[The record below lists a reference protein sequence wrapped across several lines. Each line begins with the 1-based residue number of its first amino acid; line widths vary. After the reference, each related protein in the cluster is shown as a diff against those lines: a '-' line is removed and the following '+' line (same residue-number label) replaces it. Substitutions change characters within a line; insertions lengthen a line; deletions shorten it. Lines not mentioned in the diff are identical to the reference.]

1 MTLQRIALAVG
12 LTAFV
17 SLAAA
22 QQAPKKAYIVQLADP
37 PAAVYR
43 GTVPGLAATQ
53 PPAGRKL
60 DIKASHV
67 QQYLQY
73 LDRKHNTAIAQVN
86 PSAVLHRYSVAFNG
100 FAAVLTPA
108 EAQKL
113 KSAAGVISVTPD
125 EPRKMDTTRTPAF
138 LGLSGPGGLWSAL
151 DASARNVKGE
161 DVIIGIVD
169 GGIWPEN
176 ASFSDK
182 VDPATQRP
190 VPYFQAGTQVYG
202 PPPAKWQGSCVA
214 GQGFN
219 PATMCNNKLIGAQF
233 FNAGFLAFSNNPAA
247 PHPLW
252 PTDYVGPRDMD
263 GHGTHTA
270 STAGGNENVDA
281 LINGIPAGRMSGVA
295 PRARIAAY
303 RVCWTYVDTPG
314 VSDNSCFN
322 SDSIAA
328 INKAVADGVDVINYS
343 ISGTRTNYLDGVEVA
358 FFNATAAG
366 VFVAT
371 SAGNSGPANT
381 VAHMSPW
388 LTTVAAST
396 HDRFTVADVVLNDA
410 AGSTFSGPSY
420 QSLGVPPTDLIL
432 AQNAGTVPFASLP
445 AADQLALSRCY
456 NATDRATLGGS
467 ALAVLDPAKV
477 AGKMV
482 VCIRGG
488 NVLINKADAVKLAGG
503 GSMIIQNTPA
513 TANTTIL
520 QPYVIPTVHLPAS
533 ASATVLAH
541 GATAGAKA
549 SFTPATQ
556 VAGII
561 APVMGDFSSRGPSL
575 ADNNI
580 LKPDISAPGVD
591 VIAAYV
597 ADNAHDQ
604 ALHDAV
610 VAGGT
615 PAGAATSL
623 QGTSMASPHIAGSAA
638 LLRQL
643 HPSWSPAAIK
653 SALMTTTT
661 DVKLASGAVDPA
673 RFGYGA
679 GHVNPTGSANP
690 GLVYDAGPVEYIQ
703 FLCGVGSLASNDP
716 LCQAFGSI
724 APWNLNLAS
733 LTAGDV
739 LGRTTINRTVTNVS
753 NATST
758 YTAATTIP
766 GWSATVT
773 PASFTLAPGASA
785 SYTLDLTRT
794 TAAASAWTFG
804 NIVWSDGTHQVK
816 SPVTLRASLFKGPAE
831 ITDTRHAGAKAFTVL
846 TGYNGSLGVTPTG
859 MVAATRTNG
868 SVVDNAVQ
876 CFNFAV
882 PAGSQAVRFALFDSD
897 TQDGAKTDL
906 DLEVYNGPNGTG
918 ALVGASGSA
927 TSQELVHLA
936 APAAGNY
943 SACVIGFATF
953 SGSAT
958 FTLSSWILGAP
969 VGLQTLRAGGASK
982 VTTGGTATVAAS
994 WNVAKGSRYLGILQ
1008 FKDGVGTALGSTIVS
1023 VDAR

>member
-1 MTLQRIALAVG
+1 MTFQRIALAVG

-22 QQAPKKAYIVQLADP
+22 QPVARQAYIVQLADP
-37 PAAVYR
+37 PAAAYR
-43 GTVPGLAATQ
+43 GTVPGLPATQ

-73 LDRKHNTAIAQVN
+73 LDNKRNNAIAQVS
-86 PSAVLHRYSVAFNG
+86 PSAVMHRYSVAFNG
-100 FAAVLTPA
+100 FSAVLTPA

-113 KSAAGVISVTPD
+113 KSAPGVVAVTPD
-125 EPRKMDTTRTPAF
+125 EPRQMDTTRTPAF
-138 LGLSGPGGLWSAL
+138 LGLSTPGGLWSVL
-151 DASARNVKGE
+151 DASSRNVKGE

-182 VDPATQRP
+182 VDPATLRP
-190 VPYFQAGTQVYG
+190 VPYYQAGTQVYG
-202 PPPAKWQGSCVA
+202 PAPAKWAGNCTA

-233 FNAGFLAFSNNPAA
+233 FNAGFLAFGK
-247 PHPLW
+247 PLW
-252 PTDYVGPRDMD
+252 PTDYIGPRDMD

-270 STAGGNENVDA
+270 STAGGNENADA

-303 RVCWTYVDTPG
+303 RVCWTYVDAPG
-314 VSDNSCFN
+314 VSKNSCFT
-322 SDSIAA
+322 SDSVAA
-328 INKAVADGVDVINYS
+328 IDKAVADGVDVINYS
-343 ISGTRTNYLDGVEVA
+343 ISGTRTNYLDAVEVA
-358 FFNATAAG
+358 FFNAVGAG

-396 HDRFTVADVVLNDA
+396 HDRFTVANVVLNDT

-432 AQNAGTVPFASLP
+432 AQNAGTVPFASLS
-445 AADQLALSRCY
+445 ATDQAALSRCY
-456 NATDRATLGGS
+456 NPADRATAGAS
-467 ALAVLDPAKV
+467 ALAALDPAKV

-488 NVLINKADAVKLAGG
+488 NVLVNKADSVKLAGG
-503 GSMIIQNTPA
+503 SAMIIQNTPS

-520 QPYVIPTVHLPAS
+520 QPYVVPAVHLPAS
-533 ASATVLAH
+533 ASATVLAYA
-541 GATAGAKA
+541 ATAGAKA

-556 VAGII
+556 VAGVV

-597 ADNAHDQ
+597 ADNVADQ
-604 ALHDAV
+604 AVHDAI
-610 VAGGT
+610 VAGAT
-615 PAGAATSL
+615 PTGAATSL
-623 QGTSMASPHIAGSAA
+623 QGTSMASPHVAGAGA

-653 SALMTTTT
+653 SALMTTATGI
-661 DVKLASGAVDPA
+661 KLANGALDPD

-679 GHVNPTGSANP
+679 GHLNPTVGADP
-690 GLVYDAGPVEYIQ
+690 GLVYDAGAVEYVQ
-703 FLCGVGSLASNDP
+703 FLCGVGSLPPSHS
-716 LCQAFGSI
+716 LCQNFGSV

-739 LGRTTINRTVTNVS
+739 LGKITINRTVTNVS
-753 NATST
+753 NAAST
-758 YTAATTIP
+758 YTANATIP
-766 GWSATVT
+766 GWSVT
-773 PASFTLAPGASA
+773 ITPSTLTLAPGASA
-785 SYTLDLTRT
+785 SYSVNLVRT
-794 TAAASAWTFG
+794 SAAVNTWTFG
-804 NIVWSDGTHQVK
+804 DIVWSDGPHQVK
-816 SPVTLRASLFKGPAE
+816 SPVTLKASLFKGPAE
-831 ITDTRHAGAKAFTVL
+831 VTDTRAAGGKAFTVL
-846 TGYNGSLGVTPTG
+846 TGYNGTLNVGATG
-859 MVAATRTNG
+859 LVAATRTSG
-868 SVVDNAVQ
+868 AVATNAKQ
-876 CFNFAV
+876 CFNFNV
-882 PAGSQAVRFALFDSD
+882 PAGALAARFALFNSD
-897 TQDGAKTDL
+897 TQGGDGSDL
-906 DLEVYNGPNGTG
+906 DLEVYKGADGTG
-918 ALVGASGSA
+918 TLVGSSGSA
-927 TSQELVHLA
+927 TSDELVHLA
-936 APAAGNY
+936 APAAGTY
-943 SACVIGFATF
+943 SACVLGFAPA
-953 SGSAT
+953 GGNAT
-958 FTLSSWILGAP
+958 YTLSSWV
-969 VGLQTLRAGGASK
+969 VGPAVGQQSLRAGK
-982 VTTGGTATVAAS
+982 VSQVTLGGTATVATS
-994 WNVAKGSRYLGILQ
+994 WNVAKGSRYLGVLRYT
-1008 FKDGVGTALGSTIVS
+1008 DGAGTALGSTVVS